1 MGIHVG
7 RLPSHAS
14 NVGLILNPC
23 TEHVLPQ
30 FHVVY
35 NDDFTTVP
43 YLTTA
48 TVPPH
53 WDKSV
58 RASSTIALYTES
70 KVGTWQ
76 SLPKLDVDPGD
87 LA

>member
-1 MGIHVG
+1 MILKWEPRAQMGIYVG

-23 TEHVLPQ
+23 MGHVLPQ

-43 YLTTA
+43 YLRTA

-53 WDKSV
+53 WDKFV
-58 RASSTIALYTES
+58 RAFSTIALYTES
-70 KVGTWQ
+70 
-76 SLPKLDVDPGD
+76 
-87 LA
+87 